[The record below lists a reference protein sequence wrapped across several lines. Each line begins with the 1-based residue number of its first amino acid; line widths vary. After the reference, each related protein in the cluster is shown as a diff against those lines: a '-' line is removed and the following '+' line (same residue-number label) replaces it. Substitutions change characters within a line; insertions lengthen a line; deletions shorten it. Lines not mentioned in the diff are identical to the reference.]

1 MISANK
7 ILKEINDYNLV
18 KLNLDDNYN
27 FEKSDNAYLIK
38 KGSILS
44 FGDNNFTQLMGE
56 HDPVGFSEV
65 ILAKKKLLKYK
76 LLTDIE
82 LFSFSGIRIRKEV
95 NNCDVVMKSII
106 KYSLARIFGNSK
118 SKGHYLLEDE
128 FITKYQN
135 FFRKFQYVKGDQI
148 FVCDQEPR
156 GMYFIEKGSVSL
168 YTKNDKFITKLV
180 ESESFGESALISG
193 KLRNNTAIAEC
204 DTLLI
209 EVNSEIL
216 DKRIAKETPLVKLT
230 LLSILRRLELM
241 NKLRMPSDFNS

>member
-1 MISANK
+1 MISSNK

-18 KLNLDDNYN
+18 KLKLDDNYN

-76 LLTDIE
+76 LLSDIE

-106 KYSLARIFGNSK
+106 
-118 SKGHYLLEDE
+118 
-128 FITKYQN
+128 
-135 FFRKFQYVKGDQI
+135 
-148 FVCDQEPR
+148 
-156 GMYFIEKGSVSL
+156 
-168 YTKNDKFITKLV
+168 
-180 ESESFGESALISG
+180 
-193 KLRNNTAIAEC
+193 
-204 DTLLI
+204 
-209 EVNSEIL
+209 
-216 DKRIAKETPLVKLT
+216 
-230 LLSILRRLELM
+230 
-241 NKLRMPSDFNS
+241 